1 MSGLTVLVNAPAR
14 AASDRPGKASGR
26 AIPGPAATAA
36 MMEIRDEMLTSA
48 RGQDNLLFMRE
59 RSSSRLTK
67 ELVLHLWTKTY
78 NTEGKPDWSHILP
91 YYDDNIYFRDSI
103 QEIRGI
109 EEFTAMTERLA
120 KRSKDLKMK
129 IVNAVMEG
137 DLIMME
143 WEMTIKF
150 KKNPSSV
157 LYGSSRLTLNG
168 EGRIIQQRDYYDLW
182 GDIFDNIP
190 RFGKAYRKFMIR
202 KFG

>member
-67 ELVLHLWTKTY
+67 ELVLHLWAKTY

-168 EGRIIQQRDYYDLW
+168 EGQIIQQRDYYDLW